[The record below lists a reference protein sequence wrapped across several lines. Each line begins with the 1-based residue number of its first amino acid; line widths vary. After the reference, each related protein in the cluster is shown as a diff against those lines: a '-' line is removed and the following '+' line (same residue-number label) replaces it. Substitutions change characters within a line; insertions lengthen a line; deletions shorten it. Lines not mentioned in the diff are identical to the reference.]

1 MYTTFNFSTFK
12 SPKPKIE
19 ENQTKEK
26 GTATN
31 PAIDGESK

>member
-12 SPKPKIE
+12 SPNPKIE
-19 ENQTKEK
+19 ETQTKGK
-26 GTATN
+26 DAATN